1 MPVPARLLLVAARR
15 TRVPVALSDDAGGY
29 LCNYLCWR
37 AAEAARKAGG
47 PRVAGFVHAPNI
59 ARGARKS
66 GKLTLDDLNCAGIAL
81 LTAVSRACHV

>member
-1 MPVPARLLLVAARR
+1 
-15 TRVPVALSDDAGGY
+15 VPVALSDDAGGY

-47 PRVAGFVHAPNI
+47 PRLANFVHVPNI
-59 ARGARKS
+59 ARGSRKS
-66 GKLTLDDLNCAGIAL
+66 GKLTLDDLTCAGIAL